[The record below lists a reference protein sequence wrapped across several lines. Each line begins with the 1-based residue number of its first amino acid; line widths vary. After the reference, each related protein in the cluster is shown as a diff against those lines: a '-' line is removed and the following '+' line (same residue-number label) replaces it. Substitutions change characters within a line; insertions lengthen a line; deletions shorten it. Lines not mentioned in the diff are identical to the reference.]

1 MSYFTF
7 LGHPMNL
14 KRCLSFLVV
23 CVFTFFLAFV
33 PTSFFGV
40 NPETGLPL
48 FTLTQQRVIAI
59 FVFTAMMW
67 ILEVIPTWTTSVV
80 AIVSILLTTSNKGLG
95 FLISG
100 EGVGQLTNYKDIMAA
115 FADPVIMLFLGGF
128 VLAFAA
134 TKVGLDVQ
142 LAKVMLKP
150 FGTNPKMV
158 LLGVLLVIGV
168 FSMFMSNTATAAMM
182 LTFLTPVLATLPKD
196 GGGRIA
202 LALAIPIAANIGGMG
217 TPIGTPPNAIAL
229 GAINDSLPADQQ
241 ITFVGWMIRMVP
253 YVIVMLLFAWLLLL
267 KLYPFKAKKIEL
279 KIEGQEVKATPFQK
293 YVVWVTF
300 ALTIILWVGEKWF
313 GVNSNVV
320 AMIPFAVFSATGI
333 MKAKHLEHINWAV
346 LWMVAG
352 GFALGTALNQTGLAS
367 TLIENIPFA
376 SWNALVVMLAGGFI
390 CYFLSNFISNSAAA
404 NLVVPILIVVGKA
417 LSGKSDPAN
426 LPDGGADGGAV
437 VADTL
442 SKADTLIPAADSVV
456 ASADSVAVVSDSLA
470 VASDSLA
477 TAATSAQEAA
487 AYFEALGGVPAL
499 IIGVAICASLA
510 MCLPVSTP
518 PNALAHSTGMISTK
532 QMATVGIIIGVV
544 GFILGYL
551 MLIFVGF

>member
-1 MSYFTF
+1 MSYFSF

-23 CVFTFFLAFV
+23 CVFTFFLALV
-33 PTSFFGV
+33 PTSFYGV
-40 NPETGLPL
+40 NPDTLEPI

-95 FLISG
+95 FLIAK
-100 EGVGQLTNYKDIMAA
+100 ENVGALTNYKDIMAA

-150 FGTNPKMV
+150 FGTNPKTV
-158 LLGVLLVIGV
+158 LLGVLLVIGI

-196 GGGRIA
+196 GGGRIS

-229 GAINDSLPADQQ
+229 GALQEAGYA
-241 ITFVGWMIRMVP
+241 ITFAGWMLRMVP
-253 YVIVMLLFAWLLLL
+253 YVLIMLLFAWFLLT
-267 KLYPFKAKKIEL
+267 KLYPFKAKSIEL
-279 KIEGQEVKATPFQK
+279 KIEGAPVKVTPFQK

-300 ALTIILWVGEKWF
+300 ALTIILWVGESLFK
-313 GVNSNVV
+313 VNSNIV

-333 MKAKHLEHINWAV
+333 LKSRDLEHINWAV

-352 GFALGTALNQTGLAS
+352 GFALGTALNQTGLAM
-367 TLIENIPFA
+367 TLIKTIPFA
-376 SWNALVVMLAGGFI
+376 SWNALVVMLVGGFI

-417 LSGKSDPAN
+417 MMGNPS
-426 LPDGGADGGAV
+426 
-437 VADTL
+437 
-442 SKADTLIPAADSVV
+442 
-456 ASADSVAVVSDSLA
+456 
-470 VASDSLA
+470 
-477 TAATSAQEAA
+477 
-487 AYFEALGGVPAL
+487 FEALGGVPAM
-499 IIGVAICASLA
+499 IVGVAICASLA

-518 PNALAHSTGMISTK
+518 PNALAHSTGMINTK
-532 QMATVGIIIGVV
+532 QMATVGIIIGTV

-551 MLIFVGF
+551 MLIFIGF

>member
-14 KRCLSFLVV
+14 KRCLSFLAV
-23 CVFTFFLAFV
+23 CVITFVLAFL
-33 PTSFFGV
+33 PTSVFGV
-40 NPETGLPL
+40 NEQGELL

-59 FVFTAMMW
+59 FVFTALMW

-95 FLISG
+95 FLMAK
-100 EGVGQLTNYKDIMAA
+100 ENVGSLTNYKDVMAA

-142 LAKVMLKP
+142 LARVMLKP
-150 FGTNPKMV
+150 FGKNPKTV

-182 LTFLTPVLATLPKD
+182 LTFLTPVLLTLPAD
-196 GGGRIA
+196 GGGRIS
-202 LALAIPIAANIGGMG
+202 LALAIPIAANIGGIG

-229 GAINDSLPADQQ
+229 GALQEAGYN
-241 ITFVGWMIRMVP
+241 ITFVDWMIRMVP
-253 YVIVMLLFAWLLLL
+253 FVIVLLLVAWVIL
-267 KLYPFKAKKIEL
+267 TKMFPFKAKTIDL
-279 KIEGQEVKATPFQK
+279 KIEAKPTKTTPFQK

-300 ALTIILWVGEKWF
+300 ALTIILWIGESFFK
-313 GVNSNVV
+313 VNSNIV

-333 MKAKHLEHINWAV
+333 LKARDLEHINWAV

-376 SWNALVVMLAGGFI
+376 NWSALVVMIIGGLI
-390 CYFLSNFISNSAAA
+390 CYLLSNFISNSAAA
-404 NLVVPILIVVGKA
+404 NLVVPILVVVGTAMK
-417 LSGKSDPAN
+417 G
-426 LPDGGADGGAV
+426 
-437 VADTL
+437 
-442 SKADTLIPAADSVV
+442 IPS
-456 ASADSVAVVSDSLA
+456 
-470 VASDSLA
+470 
-477 TAATSAQEAA
+477 
-487 AYFEALGGVPAL
+487 FEALGGLPAM
-499 IIGVAICASLA
+499 IIGIAIAASVA

-518 PNALAHSTGMISTK
+518 PNALAHSTGMITTK
-532 QMATVGIIIGVV
+532 QMATMGIILGVIGL
-544 GFILGYL
+544 GLGYL

>member
-1 MSYFTF
+1 MSYFHF

-14 KRCLSFLVV
+14 RRCLSFLVV
-23 CVFTFFLAFV
+23 CVFTFFLALV

-40 NPETGLPL
+40 NPDTLEPI
-48 FTLTQQRVIAI
+48 FTVTQQRVIAI

-80 AIVSILLTTSNKGLG
+80 AIVAILLTTSNKGLG
-95 FLISG
+95 FLIG
-100 EGVGQLTNYKDIMAA
+100 DGVGALTNYKDVMAA

-142 LAKVMLKP
+142 LARIMLKP
-150 FGTNPKMV
+150 FGTNPKTV
-158 LLGVLLVIGV
+158 LLGVLLVIGT

-196 GGGRIA
+196 GGGRIS
-202 LALAIPIAANIGGMG
+202 LALAIPIAANLGGMG

-229 GAINDSLPADQQ
+229 GALQEAGYN
-241 ITFVGWMIRMVP
+241 ITFAGWMLRMVP
-253 YVIVMLLFAWLLLL
+253 YVVIMLVFAWFLLT
-267 KLYPFKAKKIEL
+267 KLYPFKAKSIEL
-279 KIEGQEVKATPFQK
+279 KIEGAPVKTTPFQK

-300 ALTIILWVGEKWF
+300 ALTIILWIFESVF
-313 GVNSNVV
+313 GVNSNIV

-333 MKAKHLEHINWAV
+333 LKARDLEHINWAV

-352 GFALGTALNQTGLAS
+352 GFALGTALNQTGLAT
-367 TLIENIPFA
+367 TLIQNIPFA
-376 SWNALVVMLAGGFI
+376 SWNALVVMLVGGFI

-417 LSGKSDPAN
+417 MAGN
-426 LPDGGADGGAV
+426 
-437 VADTL
+437 
-442 SKADTLIPAADSVV
+442 
-456 ASADSVAVVSDSLA
+456 ASFDAM
-470 VASDSLA
+470 
-477 TAATSAQEAA
+477 
-487 AYFEALGGVPAL
+487 GGVPAM
-499 IIGVAICASLA
+499 IIGIAISASLA

-518 PNALAHSTGMISTK
+518 PNALAHSTGMITTK

-544 GFILGYL
+544 GFVLGYL
-551 MLIFVGF
+551 MLIFIGF

>member
-1 MSYFTF
+1 MSYFHF

-23 CVFTFFLAFV
+23 CVFTFFLALV
-33 PTSFFGV
+33 PSSFYGV
-40 NPETGLPL
+40 NPETLEPI
-48 FTLTQQRVIAI
+48 FTATQQRVIAI

-95 FLISG
+95 FLMG
-100 EGVGQLTNYKDIMAA
+100 EGVGAMTNYKDVMAA

-158 LLGVLLVIGV
+158 LLGVLLVIGI

-196 GGGRIA
+196 GGGRIS
-202 LALAIPIAANIGGMG
+202 LALAIPIAANLGGMG

-229 GAINDSLPADQQ
+229 GALQDAGYG

-253 YVIVMLLFAWLLLL
+253 FVIVMLVLAWLLLM
-267 KLYPFKAKKIEL
+267 KLYPFKAKSIEL
-279 KIEGQEVKATPFQK
+279 KIEGAPVKTTPFQK

-300 ALTIILWVGEKWF
+300 ALTIILWVGEKLF
-313 GVNSNVV
+313 GVNSNIV

-333 MKAKHLEHINWAV
+333 LKARDLEHINWAV

-352 GFALGTALNQTGLAS
+352 GFSLGTALNQTGLAT
-367 TLIENIPFA
+367 TLIQNIPFA
-376 SWNALVVMLAGGFI
+376 SWNALVVMLVGGFI

-417 LSGKSDPAN
+417 MSGNPS
-426 LPDGGADGGAV
+426 
-437 VADTL
+437 
-442 SKADTLIPAADSVV
+442 
-456 ASADSVAVVSDSLA
+456 
-470 VASDSLA
+470 
-477 TAATSAQEAA
+477 
-487 AYFEALGGVPAL
+487 FESLGGVPAM
-499 IIGVAICASLA
+499 IVGIAIAASLA

-518 PNALAHSTGMISTK
+518 PNALAHSTGMITTK

-544 GFILGYL
+544 GFVLGYL
-551 MLIFVGF
+551 MLIFIGF

>member
-1 MSYFTF
+1 MSYFHF

-23 CVFTFFLAFV
+23 CVFTFFLALV
-33 PTSFFGV
+33 PTSFYGV
-40 NPETGLPL
+40 NPETLEPI

-80 AIVSILLTTSNKGLG
+80 AIVAILLTTSNKGLG
-95 FLISG
+95 FLMAKENLG
-100 EGVGQLTNYKDIMAA
+100 MMTNYKNIMAA

-150 FGTNPKMV
+150 FGNKPKTV

-182 LTFLTPVLATLPKD
+182 LTFLTPVLMTLPAD
-196 GGGRIA
+196 GGGRISF
-202 LALAIPIAANIGGMG
+202 ALAIPIAANLGGIG

-229 GAINDSLPADQQ
+229 GALQEAGFN

-253 YVIVMLLFAWLLLL
+253 YVIVMLLIAWFLLT
-267 KLYPFKAKKIEL
+267 KMFPFKAKTIDL
-279 KIEGQEVKATPFQK
+279 KIEGAPVKVTPFQK

-300 ALTIILWVGEKWF
+300 ALTIILWVFEGVI
-313 GVNSNVV
+313 GVNSNIV

-333 MKAKHLEHINWAV
+333 LKSRDLEHINWAV

-352 GFALGTALNQTGLAS
+352 GFALGTALNQTGLAT
-367 TLIENIPFA
+367 TLINTIPFA
-376 SWNALVVMLAGGFI
+376 SWNALVVMLVGGFI

-417 LSGKSDPAN
+417 MAGNPVFESM
-426 LPDGGADGGAV
+426 GG
-437 VADTL
+437 
-442 SKADTLIPAADSVV
+442 I
-456 ASADSVAVVSDSLA
+456 ASMIA
-470 VASDSLA
+470 
-477 TAATSAQEAA
+477 
-487 AYFEALGGVPAL
+487 G
-499 IIGVAICASLA
+499 IAICASVA

-518 PNALAHSTGMISTK
+518 PNALAASTGMISTK
-532 QMATVGIIIGVV
+532 QMATVGIILGVV
-544 GFILGYL
+544 GIALGYL
-551 MLIFVGF
+551 MLIFIGF

>member
-1 MSYFTF
+1 
-7 LGHPMNL
+7 MNL

-23 CVFTFFLAFV
+23 CVFTFFLALV
-33 PTSFFGV
+33 PTSFYGV
-40 NPETGLPL
+40 NPETLEPI

-80 AIVSILLTTSNKGLG
+80 AIVAILLTTSNKGLG
-95 FLISG
+95 FLMMKENLG
-100 EGVGQLTNYKDIMAA
+100 DMTNYKSIMAA

-150 FGTNPKMV
+150 FGNKPRTV
-158 LLGVLLVIGV
+158 LLGVLLVIGI

-182 LTFLTPVLATLPKD
+182 LTFLTPVLLTLPAD
-196 GGGRIA
+196 GGGRISF
-202 LALAIPIAANIGGMG
+202 ALAIPIAANLGGIG

-229 GAINDSLPADQQ
+229 GALQEAGFN

-253 YVIVMLLFAWLLLL
+253 YVIVMLLIAWFLLT
-267 KLYPFKAKKIEL
+267 KMFPFKAKTIDL
-279 KIEGQEVKATPFQK
+279 KIEGAPVKVTPFQK

-300 ALTIILWVGEKWF
+300 ALTIILWVFEGVI
-313 GVNSNVV
+313 GVNSNIV

-333 MKAKHLEHINWAV
+333 LKARDLEHINWAV

-352 GFALGTALNQTGLAS
+352 GFALGTALNQTGLAT
-367 TLIENIPFA
+367 TLINTIPFA
-376 SWNALVVMLAGGFI
+376 SWNALVVMLVGGFI

-417 LSGKSDPAN
+417 MAGNPA
-426 LPDGGADGGAV
+426 
-437 VADTL
+437 
-442 SKADTLIPAADSVV
+442 
-456 ASADSVAVVSDSLA
+456 
-470 VASDSLA
+470 
-477 TAATSAQEAA
+477 
-487 AYFEALGGVPAL
+487 FESLGGIPSMIAG
-499 IIGVAICASLA
+499 IAICASVA

-518 PNALAHSTGMISTK
+518 PNALAASTGMITTK
-532 QMATVGIIIGVV
+532 QMATVGIILGVV
-544 GFILGYL
+544 GIALGYL
-551 MLIFVGF
+551 MLIFIGF

>member
-1 MSYFTF
+1 
-7 LGHPMNL
+7 MNL
-14 KRCLSFLVV
+14 KRCVSFLIV
-23 CVFTFFLAFV
+23 CVFTFFLALV
-33 PTSFFGV
+33 PTSFYGV
-40 NPETGLPL
+40 NPDTGLPI

-59 FVFTAMMW
+59 FAFTAMMW

-95 FLISG
+95 FLMAKDNLG
-100 EGVGQLTNYKDIMAA
+100 ELTNYKSIMAA

-150 FGTNPKMV
+150 FGKNPKTV
-158 LLGVLLVIGV
+158 LLGILLVIGV

-196 GGGRIA
+196 GGGRIS
-202 LALAIPIAANIGGMG
+202 LALAIPIAANLGGMG

-229 GAINDSLPADQQ
+229 GALQDAGYN

-253 YVIVMLLFAWLLLL
+253 YVIVMLLFAWFLLM
-267 KLYPFKAKKIEL
+267 KLYPFKAKSIEL
-279 KIEGQEVKATPFQK
+279 KIEGAPIKTTPFQK

-300 ALTIILWVGEKWF
+300 ALTIILWVGESLFK
-313 GVNSNVV
+313 VNSNIV

-333 MKAKHLEHINWAV
+333 LKARHLEHINWAV

-352 GFALGTALNQTGLAS
+352 GFALGTALNQTGLAT
-367 TLIENIPFA
+367 TLIKTIPFA
-376 SWNALVVMLAGGFI
+376 SWNALVVMLVGGLI
-390 CYFLSNFISNSAAA
+390 CYFLSNFISNSASA
-404 NLVVPILIVVGKA
+404 NLVVPILMVVGKA
-417 LSGKSDPAN
+417 IAGNPE
-426 LPDGGADGGAV
+426 
-437 VADTL
+437 
-442 SKADTLIPAADSVV
+442 
-456 ASADSVAVVSDSLA
+456 SAESFS
-470 VASDSLA
+470 
-477 TAATSAQEAA
+477 
-487 AYFEALGGVPAL
+487 ALGGVSAM

-518 PNALAHSTGMISTK
+518 PNALAHSTGMITTK
-532 QMATVGIIIGVV
+532 QMATVGIIV
-544 GFILGYL
+544 GIVGLVLGYA
-551 MLIFVGF
+551 MLIFIGF

>member
-1 MSYFTF
+1 MSYFSF

-14 KRCLSFLVV
+14 RRCLSFLIV
-23 CVFTFFLAFV
+23 CVFTFFLALV
-33 PTSFFGV
+33 PTSFYGI
-40 NPETGLPL
+40 NPETGLPI

-95 FLISG
+95 FLIAKDN
-100 EGVGQLTNYKDIMAA
+100 VGALTNYKDIMAA

-150 FGTNPKMV
+150 FGTNPKTV
-158 LLGVLLVIGV
+158 LLGILLVIGI

-196 GGGRIA
+196 GGGRIS

-229 GAINDSLPADQQ
+229 GALQEAGYN
-241 ITFVGWMIRMVP
+241 ITFAGWMLRMVP
-253 YVIVMLLFAWLLLL
+253 YVILMLVIAWVLLM
-267 KLYPFKAKKIEL
+267 KLYPFKAKSIEL
-279 KIEGQEVKATPFQK
+279 KIEGAPVKVTPFQK

-300 ALTIILWVGEKWF
+300 ALTIILWVGESLFK
-313 GVNSNVV
+313 VNSNIV

-352 GFALGTALNQTGLAS
+352 GFALGTALNQTGLAT
-367 TLIENIPFA
+367 TLINTIPFA
-376 SWNALVVMLAGGFI
+376 SWNALVVMLVGGFI
-390 CYFLSNFISNSAAA
+390 CYFLSNFISNSASA

-417 LSGKSDPAN
+417 MSGNP
-426 LPDGGADGGAV
+426 G
-437 VADTL
+437 
-442 SKADTLIPAADSVV
+442 
-456 ASADSVAVVSDSLA
+456 
-470 VASDSLA
+470 
-477 TAATSAQEAA
+477 
-487 AYFEALGGVPAL
+487 FEALGGVPAM

-518 PNALAHSTGMISTK
+518 PNALAHSTGMITTK
-532 QMATVGIIIGVV
+532 QMSTVGIILGAV
-544 GFILGYL
+544 GLVLGYL
-551 MLIFVGF
+551 MLIFIGF

>member
-1 MSYFTF
+1 MSYFHF

-33 PTSFFGV
+33 PTSFYGI
-40 NPETGLPL
+40 NPETGLPI

-95 FLISG
+95 FLIAK
-100 EGVGQLTNYKDIMAA
+100 ENVGALTNYKDVMAA

-150 FGTNPKMV
+150 FGTNPKTV
-158 LLGVLLVIGV
+158 LLGVLLVIGI

-196 GGGRIA
+196 GGGRIS

-229 GAINDSLPADQQ
+229 GALQEAGYN
-241 ITFVGWMIRMVP
+241 ITFAGWMLRMVP
-253 YVIVMLLFAWLLLL
+253 YVILMLVIAWFLLM
-267 KLYPFKAKKIEL
+267 KLYPFKAKSIEL
-279 KIEGQEVKATPFQK
+279 KIEGQEVKVTPFQK

-300 ALTIILWVGEKWF
+300 ALTIILWVGESIFKI
-313 GVNSNVV
+313 NSNIV

-367 TLIENIPFA
+367 TLIKTIPFA
-376 SWNALVVMLAGGFI
+376 SWNTLVVMLVGGFI
-390 CYFLSNFISNSAAA
+390 CYFLSNFISNSASA

-417 LSGKSDPAN
+417 MAGNP
-426 LPDGGADGGAV
+426 G
-437 VADTL
+437 
-442 SKADTLIPAADSVV
+442 
-456 ASADSVAVVSDSLA
+456 
-470 VASDSLA
+470 
-477 TAATSAQEAA
+477 
-487 AYFEALGGVPAL
+487 FEALGGVPAM
-499 IIGVAICASLA
+499 IVGVAIAASVA

-518 PNALAHSTGMISTK
+518 PNALAHSTGMITTK
-532 QMATVGIIIGVV
+532 QMATVGIIMGAV
-544 GFILGYL
+544 GLTLGYL
-551 MLIFVGF
+551 MLIFIGF

>member
-1 MSYFTF
+1 MSYFHF

-33 PTSFFGV
+33 PTSFYGI
-40 NPETGLPL
+40 NPETGLPI

-95 FLISG
+95 FLIAK
-100 EGVGQLTNYKDIMAA
+100 ENVGALTNYKDVMAA

-142 LAKVMLKP
+142 LAKEMLKP
-150 FGTNPKMV
+150 FGTNPKTV
-158 LLGVLLVIGV
+158 LLGVLLVIGI

-196 GGGRIA
+196 GGGRIS

-229 GAINDSLPADQQ
+229 GALQEAGYN
-241 ITFVGWMIRMVP
+241 ITFAGWMLRMVP
-253 YVIVMLLFAWLLLL
+253 YVILMLVIAWFLLM
-267 KLYPFKAKKIEL
+267 KLYPFKAKSIEL
-279 KIEGQEVKATPFQK
+279 KIEGQEVKVTPFQK

-300 ALTIILWVGEKWF
+300 ALTIILWVGESIFKI
-313 GVNSNVV
+313 NSNIV

-367 TLIENIPFA
+367 TLIKTIPFA
-376 SWNALVVMLAGGFI
+376 SWNALVVMLVGGFI
-390 CYFLSNFISNSAAA
+390 CYFLSNFISNSASA

-417 LSGKSDPAN
+417 MAGNP
-426 LPDGGADGGAV
+426 G
-437 VADTL
+437 
-442 SKADTLIPAADSVV
+442 
-456 ASADSVAVVSDSLA
+456 
-470 VASDSLA
+470 
-477 TAATSAQEAA
+477 
-487 AYFEALGGVPAL
+487 FEALGGVPAM
-499 IIGVAICASLA
+499 IVGVAIAASVA

-518 PNALAHSTGMISTK
+518 PNALAHSTGMITTK
-532 QMATVGIIIGVV
+532 QMATVGIIMGAV
-544 GFILGYL
+544 GLTLGYL
-551 MLIFVGF
+551 MLIFIGF

>member
-1 MSYFTF
+1 
-7 LGHPMNL
+7 MNL

-23 CVFTFFLAFV
+23 CVFTFFLALV
-33 PTSFFGV
+33 PTSFYGV
-40 NPETGLPL
+40 NPETLEPI

-80 AIVSILLTTSNKGLG
+80 AIVAILLTTSNKGLG
-95 FLISG
+95 FLMVKENLG
-100 EGVGQLTNYKDIMAA
+100 EMTNYKSIMAA

-150 FGTNPKMV
+150 FGNKPKTV

-182 LTFLTPVLATLPKD
+182 LTFLTPVLLTLPPD
-196 GGGRIA
+196 GGGRISF
-202 LALAIPIAANIGGMG
+202 ALAIPIAANLGGIG

-229 GAINDSLPADQQ
+229 GALQEAGFN

-253 YVIVMLLFAWLLLL
+253 YVIVMLLIAWFLLT
-267 KLYPFKAKKIEL
+267 KMFPFKAKTIEL
-279 KIEGQEVKATPFQK
+279 KIEGAPVKVTPFQK

-300 ALTIILWVGEKWF
+300 ALTIILWVFEGVI
-313 GVNSNVV
+313 GVNSNIV

-333 MKAKHLEHINWAV
+333 LKSRDLEHINWAV

-352 GFALGTALNQTGLAS
+352 GFALGTALNQTGLAT
-367 TLIENIPFA
+367 TLINTIPFA
-376 SWNALVVMLAGGFI
+376 SWNALVVMLVGGFI

-417 LSGKSDPAN
+417 MAGNPAFES
-426 LPDGGADGGAV
+426 LGG
-437 VADTL
+437 
-442 SKADTLIPAADSVV
+442 IPAMIA
-456 ASADSVAVVSDSLA
+456 
-470 VASDSLA
+470 
-477 TAATSAQEAA
+477 
-487 AYFEALGGVPAL
+487 G
-499 IIGVAICASLA
+499 IAICASLA

-518 PNALAHSTGMISTK
+518 PNALAASTGMISTK
-532 QMATVGIIIGVV
+532 QMATMGIILGVV
-544 GFILGYL
+544 GIVLGYL
-551 MLIFVGF
+551 MLIFIGF

>member
-1 MSYFTF
+1 MSYFHF

-33 PTSFFGV
+33 PSSFYGI
-40 NPETGLPL
+40 NPETGLPI

-95 FLISG
+95 FLIAK
-100 EGVGQLTNYKDIMAA
+100 ENVGALTNYKDIMAA

-150 FGTNPKMV
+150 FGTNPKTV
-158 LLGVLLVIGV
+158 LLGVLLVIGI

-196 GGGRIA
+196 GGGRIS

-229 GAINDSLPADQQ
+229 GALQDAGYA
-241 ITFVGWMIRMVP
+241 ITFAGWMLRMVP
-253 YVIVMLLFAWLLLL
+253 YVIIMLVFAWVLLM
-267 KLYPFKAKKIEL
+267 KLYPFKAKSIEL

-300 ALTIILWVGEKWF
+300 ALTIILWVGEQWF
-313 GVNSNVV
+313 KINSNIV

-367 TLIENIPFA
+367 TLIKTIPFA
-376 SWNALVVMLAGGFI
+376 SWNALVVMLVGGFI
-390 CYFLSNFISNSAAA
+390 CYFLSNFISNSASA

-417 LSGKSDPAN
+417 LMGNPH
-426 LPDGGADGGAV
+426 
-437 VADTL
+437 
-442 SKADTLIPAADSVV
+442 
-456 ASADSVAVVSDSLA
+456 
-470 VASDSLA
+470 
-477 TAATSAQEAA
+477 
-487 AYFEALGGVPAL
+487 FESLGGVPAM

-518 PNALAHSTGMISTK
+518 PNALAHSTGMITTK
-532 QMATVGIIIGVV
+532 QMATVGIVMGAV
-544 GFILGYL
+544 GLVLGYL
-551 MLIFVGF
+551 MLIFIGF

>member
-1 MSYFTF
+1 MSYFSF

-14 KRCLSFLVV
+14 KRCLSFLAV
-23 CVFTFFLAFV
+23 CVITFFLALV
-33 PTSFFGV
+33 PTSFYGV
-40 NPETGLPL
+40 DPATGANL

-59 FVFTAMMW
+59 FVFTALMW

-95 FLISG
+95 FLITK
-100 EGVGQLTNYKDIMAA
+100 EGVGNLTNYKDVMAA

-142 LAKVMLKP
+142 LAKIMLKP
-150 FGTNPKMV
+150 FGTNPKFV

-196 GGGRIA
+196 GGGRIS

-229 GAINDSLPADQQ
+229 GALEEAGYAV
-241 ITFVGWMIRMVP
+241 TFAGWMLRMVP
-253 YVIVMLLFAWLLLL
+253 YVIVMLLIAWVLLQ
-267 KLYPFKAKKIEL
+267 KIYPFKAKKIEL

-300 ALTIILWVGEKWF
+300 ALTIFLWVFE
-313 GVNSNVV
+313 GVFKINSNIV

-333 MKAKHLEHINWAV
+333 LKARHLEHINWAV

-367 TLIENIPFA
+367 TLIKTIPFA
-376 SWNALVVMLAGGFI
+376 SWNALVVMLVGGFI
-390 CYFLSNFISNSAAA
+390 CYFLSNFISNSASA
-404 NLVVPILIVVGKA
+404 NLVVPILIIVGKA
-417 LSGKSDPAN
+417 MAGNESFD
-426 LPDGGADGGAV
+426 
-437 VADTL
+437 
-442 SKADTLIPAADSVV
+442 
-456 ASADSVAVVSDSLA
+456 
-470 VASDSLA
+470 
-477 TAATSAQEAA
+477 
-487 AYFEALGGVPAL
+487 ALGGVPAM

-518 PNALAHSTGMISTK
+518 PNALAHSTGMITTK
-532 QMATVGIIIGVV
+532 QMAVVGIIMGVIGLV
-544 GFILGYL
+544 LGYA
-551 MLIFVGF
+551 MLIFIGF

>member
-23 CVFTFFLAFV
+23 CIFTFFLALV
-33 PTSFFGV
+33 PTSFYGV
-40 NPETGLPL
+40 NPDTLEPI

-95 FLISG
+95 FLIAKENIG
-100 EGVGQLTNYKDIMAA
+100 ALTNYKDIMAA

-150 FGTNPKMV
+150 FGTNPTTV
-158 LLGVLLVIGV
+158 LLGVLLVIGI

-196 GGGRIA
+196 GGGRIS

-229 GAINDSLPADQQ
+229 GALQEAGYA
-241 ITFVGWMIRMVP
+241 ITFAGWMLRMVP
-253 YVIVMLLFAWLLLL
+253 YVIIMLLFAWFLLM
-267 KLYPFKAKKIEL
+267 KLYPFKAKSIEL
-279 KIEGQEVKATPFQK
+279 KIEGAPVKTTPFQK

-300 ALTIILWVGEKWF
+300 ALTIILWIGESVFK
-313 GVNSNVV
+313 VNSNIV

-333 MKAKHLEHINWAV
+333 MKARDLEHINWAV

-352 GFALGTALNQTGLAS
+352 GFALGTALNQTGLAM
-367 TLIENIPFA
+367 TLIKTIPFA
-376 SWNALVVMLAGGFI
+376 NWNALVVMLVGGFI
-390 CYFLSNFISNSAAA
+390 CYFLSNFISNSASA
-404 NLVVPILIVVGKA
+404 NLVVPILIVIGKA
-417 LSGKSDPAN
+417 MSGNP
-426 LPDGGADGGAV
+426 G
-437 VADTL
+437 
-442 SKADTLIPAADSVV
+442 
-456 ASADSVAVVSDSLA
+456 
-470 VASDSLA
+470 
-477 TAATSAQEAA
+477 
-487 AYFEALGGVPAL
+487 FESLGGVPAM
-499 IIGVAICASLA
+499 IIGVAICASIA

-518 PNALAHSTGMISTK
+518 PNALAHSTGMITTK
-532 QMATVGIIIGVV
+532 QMATIGIILGAV
-544 GFILGYL
+544 GFVLGYL
-551 MLIFVGF
+551 MLIFIGF

>member
-1 MSYFTF
+1 MSYFHF

-23 CVFTFFLAFV
+23 CVFTFFLALV
-33 PTSFFGV
+33 PTSFYGL
-40 NPETGLPL
+40 NPETGLPI

-95 FLISG
+95 FLIAK
-100 EGVGQLTNYKDIMAA
+100 ENVGTLTNYKDIMAA

-150 FGTNPKMV
+150 FGTNPKTV

-196 GGGRIA
+196 GGGRIS

-229 GAINDSLPADQQ
+229 GALQEAGYN
-241 ITFVGWMIRMVP
+241 ITFAGWMLRMVP
-253 YVIVMLLFAWLLLL
+253 YVILMLVIAWFLLM
-267 KLYPFKAKKIEL
+267 KLYPFKAKSIEL
-279 KIEGQEVKATPFQK
+279 KIEGQEVKVTPFQK

-300 ALTIILWVGEKWF
+300 ALTIILWVGESIFKI
-313 GVNSNVV
+313 NSNIV

-333 MKAKHLEHINWAV
+333 MKARHLEHINWAV

-367 TLIENIPFA
+367 TLIKTIPFA
-376 SWNALVVMLAGGFI
+376 SWNALVVMLVGGFI
-390 CYFLSNFISNSAAA
+390 CYFLSNFISNSASA

-417 LSGKSDPAN
+417 MAGNP
-426 LPDGGADGGAV
+426 G
-437 VADTL
+437 
-442 SKADTLIPAADSVV
+442 
-456 ASADSVAVVSDSLA
+456 
-470 VASDSLA
+470 
-477 TAATSAQEAA
+477 
-487 AYFEALGGVPAL
+487 FEALGGVPAM
-499 IIGVAICASLA
+499 IIGVAIAASVA

-518 PNALAHSTGMISTK
+518 PNALAHSTGMITTK
-532 QMATVGIIIGVV
+532 QMATVGIIMGTV
-544 GFILGYL
+544 GLTIGYL
-551 MLIFVGF
+551 MLIFIGF

>member
-1 MSYFTF
+1 MSYFHF

-23 CVFTFFLAFV
+23 CVFTFFLALV
-33 PTSFFGV
+33 PTSFYGL
-40 NPETGLPL
+40 NPETGLPI

-95 FLISG
+95 FLIAK
-100 EGVGQLTNYKDIMAA
+100 ENVGALTNYKDIMAA

-150 FGTNPKMV
+150 FGTNPKTV
-158 LLGVLLVIGV
+158 LLGVLLVIGI

-196 GGGRIA
+196 GGGRIS

-229 GAINDSLPADQQ
+229 GALQEAGYN
-241 ITFVGWMIRMVP
+241 ITFAGWMLRMVP
-253 YVIVMLLFAWLLLL
+253 YVILMLVIAWFLLM
-267 KLYPFKAKKIEL
+267 KLYPFKAKSIEL
-279 KIEGQEVKATPFQK
+279 KIEGQEVKVTPFQK

-300 ALTIILWVGEKWF
+300 ALTIILWVGESIFKI
-313 GVNSNVV
+313 NSNIV

-333 MKAKHLEHINWAV
+333 MKARHLEHINWAV

-367 TLIENIPFA
+367 TLIKTIPFA
-376 SWNALVVMLAGGFI
+376 SWNALVVMLVGGFI
-390 CYFLSNFISNSAAA
+390 CYFLSNFISNSASA

-417 LSGKSDPAN
+417 MAGNP
-426 LPDGGADGGAV
+426 G
-437 VADTL
+437 
-442 SKADTLIPAADSVV
+442 
-456 ASADSVAVVSDSLA
+456 
-470 VASDSLA
+470 
-477 TAATSAQEAA
+477 
-487 AYFEALGGVPAL
+487 FEALGGVPAM
-499 IIGVAICASLA
+499 IIGVAIAASVA

-518 PNALAHSTGMISTK
+518 PNALAHSTGMITTK
-532 QMATVGIIIGVV
+532 QMATVGIIMGAV
-544 GFILGYL
+544 GLTIGYL
-551 MLIFVGF
+551 MLIFIGF

>member
-1 MSYFTF
+1 
-7 LGHPMNL
+7 MNV

-23 CVFTFFLAFV
+23 CIFTFFLALV
-33 PTSFFGV
+33 PTSFYGV
-40 NPETGLPL
+40 NPYTLEPI

-95 FLISG
+95 FLIAKENIG
-100 EGVGQLTNYKDIMAA
+100 ALTNYKDIMAA

-142 LAKVMLKP
+142 LAKVMLRP
-150 FGTNPKMV
+150 FGTNPKTV

-196 GGGRIA
+196 GGGRIS

-229 GAINDSLPADQQ
+229 GALQEAGYAV
-241 ITFVGWMIRMVP
+241 TFAGWMLRMVP
-253 YVIVMLLFAWLLLL
+253 YVILMLVIAWVLLM
-267 KLYPFKAKKIEL
+267 KLYPFKAKSIEL

-300 ALTIILWVGEKWF
+300 ALTIILWVGEQWF
-313 GVNSNVV
+313 KINSNIV

-367 TLIENIPFA
+367 TLIKTIPFA
-376 SWNALVVMLAGGFI
+376 SWNSLVVMLVGGFI
-390 CYFLSNFISNSAAA
+390 CYFLSNFISNSASA

-417 LSGKSDPAN
+417 MAGNPA
-426 LPDGGADGGAV
+426 
-437 VADTL
+437 
-442 SKADTLIPAADSVV
+442 
-456 ASADSVAVVSDSLA
+456 
-470 VASDSLA
+470 
-477 TAATSAQEAA
+477 
-487 AYFEALGGVPAL
+487 FEALGGVPAM

-518 PNALAHSTGMISTK
+518 PNALAHSTGMITTK
-532 QMATVGIIIGVV
+532 QMATVGIIMGVV
-544 GFILGYL
+544 GLVLGYL
-551 MLIFVGF
+551 MLIFIGF

>member
-1 MSYFTF
+1 
-7 LGHPMNL
+7 MNVR
-14 KRCLSFLVV
+14 RCLSFLGV
-23 CVFTFFLAFV
+23 CVVTFFLAFV
-33 PTSFFGV
+33 PTSFFGIDPV
-40 NPETGLPL
+40 TAEPI

-59 FVFTAMMW
+59 FVFTALMW

-95 FLISG
+95 FLIAK
-100 EGVGQLTNYKDIMAA
+100 ENVGALTNYKDVMAA

-150 FGTNPKMV
+150 FGKNPKNV
-158 LLGVLLVIGV
+158 LLGVLLVIGI

-196 GGGRIA
+196 GGGRIS

-229 GAINDSLPADQQ
+229 GALQEAGYN
-241 ITFVGWMIRMVP
+241 ITFAGWMLRMVP
-253 YVIVMLLFAWLLLL
+253 YVLVMLFIAWILLQ
-267 KLYPFKAKKIEL
+267 KLYPFKAKSIEL
-279 KIEGQEVKATPFQK
+279 KIEGAPVKVTPFQK

-300 ALTIILWVGEKWF
+300 ALTIILWVGESLFK
-313 GVNSNVV
+313 VNSNIV

-333 MKAKHLEHINWAV
+333 LKARHLEHINWAV

-352 GFALGTALNQTGLAS
+352 GFALGTALNQTGLA
-367 TLIENIPFA
+367 TKLIEIIPFS
-376 SWNALVVMLAGGFI
+376 SWNALVVMLVGGFI

-417 LSGKSDPAN
+417 MAGNPA
-426 LPDGGADGGAV
+426 
-437 VADTL
+437 
-442 SKADTLIPAADSVV
+442 
-456 ASADSVAVVSDSLA
+456 
-470 VASDSLA
+470 
-477 TAATSAQEAA
+477 
-487 AYFEALGGVPAL
+487 FENMGGVPAM
-499 IIGVAICASLA
+499 IIGIAISASIA

-518 PNALAHSTGMISTK
+518 PNALAASTGMITTK
-532 QMATVGIIIGVV
+532 QMATVGIVMGVV
-544 GFILGYL
+544 GFALGYL
-551 MLIFVGF
+551 MLIFIGF

>member
-23 CVFTFFLAFV
+23 CVFTFFLALV
-33 PTSFFGV
+33 PTSFYGI
-40 NPETGLPL
+40 NPETGLPI

-80 AIVSILLTTSNKGLG
+80 AIVAILLTTSNKGLG
-95 FLISG
+95 FLMNVDNVG
-100 EGVGQLTNYKDIMAA
+100 ELTNYKSIMAA

-150 FGTNPKMV
+150 FGTNPKTV

-196 GGGRIA
+196 GGGRIS

-229 GAINDSLPADQQ
+229 GALQDAGYE
-241 ITFVGWMIRMVP
+241 ITFVGWMLRMVP
-253 YVIVMLLFAWLLLL
+253 YVIVMLLIAWFLLM

-279 KIEGQEVKATPFQK
+279 KIEGAPTKTTPFQK

-300 ALTIILWVGEKWF
+300 ALTIILWVGESLFK
-313 GVNSNVV
+313 VNSNIV

-333 MKAKHLEHINWAV
+333 LKARDLEHINWAV

-352 GFALGTALNQTGLAS
+352 GFALGTALNQTGLAA
-367 TLIENIPFA
+367 TLISTIPFA
-376 SWNALVVMLAGGFI
+376 SWNALVVMLVGGFI
-390 CYFLSNFISNSAAA
+390 CYFLSNFISNSASA

-417 LSGKSDPAN
+417 MAGNSS
-426 LPDGGADGGAV
+426 
-437 VADTL
+437 
-442 SKADTLIPAADSVV
+442 
-456 ASADSVAVVSDSLA
+456 
-470 VASDSLA
+470 
-477 TAATSAQEAA
+477 
-487 AYFEALGGVPAL
+487 FEALGGVPAM
-499 IIGVAICASLA
+499 IAGVAICASLA

-518 PNALAHSTGMISTK
+518 PNALAHSTGMITTK
-532 QMATVGIIIGVV
+532 QMATVGIIIGAV
-544 GFILGYL
+544 GFVLGYL

>member
-1 MSYFTF
+1 MSYFHF

-14 KRCLSFLVV
+14 KRCLAFLAV
-23 CVFTFFLAFV
+23 CVITFFLALV
-33 PTSFFGV
+33 PTSFYGV
-40 NPETGLPL
+40 DPVTGETI

-59 FVFTAMMW
+59 FVFTALMW

-95 FLISG
+95 FLIAK
-100 EGVGQLTNYKDIMAA
+100 ENVGALTNYKDVMAA

-150 FGTNPKMV
+150 FGTNPKAV
-158 LLGVLLVIGV
+158 LLGILLVIGI

-196 GGGRIA
+196 GGGRIS

-229 GAINDSLPADQQ
+229 GALQEAGFN
-241 ITFVGWMIRMVP
+241 ITFVGWMLRMVP
-253 YVIVMLLFAWLLLL
+253 YVIIMLLFAWFLLMR
-267 KLYPFKAKKIEL
+267 LYPFKAKRIEL
-279 KIEGQEVKATPFQK
+279 KIEGAPVKVTPFQK

-300 ALTIILWVGEKWF
+300 ALTIILWVGESIFK
-313 GVNSNVV
+313 VNSNIV
-320 AMIPFAVFSATGI
+320 AMIPFALFSATGI
-333 MKAKHLEHINWAV
+333 LKARELEHINWAV

-367 TLIENIPFA
+367 TLIQIIPFA
-376 SWNALVVMLAGGFI
+376 SWNALIVMLVGGFI

-404 NLVVPILIVVGKA
+404 NLVVPILVVVG
-417 LSGKSDPAN
+417 
-426 LPDGGADGGAV
+426 
-437 VADTL
+437 
-442 SKADTLIPAADSVV
+442 
-456 ASADSVAVVSDSLA
+456 
-470 VASDSLA
+470 
-477 TAATSAQEAA
+477 TAMKDVPSFQ
-487 AYFEALGGVPAL
+487 ALGGVPAM
-499 IIGVAICASLA
+499 IIGIAISASLA

-518 PNALAHSTGMISTK
+518 PNALAHSTGMITTK
-532 QMATVGIIIGVV
+532 QMATVGIILGVV
-544 GFILGYL
+544 GFALGYA
-551 MLIFVGF
+551 MLIFIGF

>member
-1 MSYFTF
+1 MSYFSF

-23 CVFTFFLAFV
+23 CVFTFFLALV
-33 PTSFFGV
+33 PTSFFGIS
-40 NPETGLPL
+40 PETGLPI

-95 FLISG
+95 FLIAKENIG
-100 EGVGQLTNYKDIMAA
+100 ALTNYKDIMAA

-150 FGTNPKMV
+150 FGTNPKTV
-158 LLGVLLVIGV
+158 LLGILLVIGI

-196 GGGRIA
+196 GSGRIS

-229 GAINDSLPADQQ
+229 GALQEAGYA
-241 ITFVGWMIRMVP
+241 ITFAGWMLRMVP
-253 YVIVMLLFAWLLLL
+253 FVVLMLVIAWVLLM
-267 KLYPFKAKKIEL
+267 KLYPFKAKSIEL
-279 KIEGQEVKATPFQK
+279 KIEGQEIKATPFQK
-293 YVVWVTF
+293 YVVWFTF
-300 ALTIILWVGEKWF
+300 ALTIILWIGEQWF
-313 GVNSNVV
+313 KVNSNIV

-367 TLIENIPFA
+367 TLIKTIPFA
-376 SWNALVVMLAGGFI
+376 SWNALVVMLVGGFI
-390 CYFLSNFISNSAAA
+390 CYFLSNFISNSASA

-417 LSGKSDPAN
+417 MAGNP
-426 LPDGGADGGAV
+426 
-437 VADTL
+437 
-442 SKADTLIPAADSVV
+442 
-456 ASADSVAVVSDSLA
+456 
-470 VASDSLA
+470 
-477 TAATSAQEAA
+477 E
-487 AYFEALGGVPAL
+487 FEALGGVKGHQSDRTAGFVH
-499 IIGVAICASLA
+499 GVDI
-510 MCLPVSTP
+510 
-518 PNALAHSTGMISTK
+518 
-532 QMATVGIIIGVV
+532 
-544 GFILGYL
+544 
-551 MLIFVGF
+551 

>member
-1 MSYFTF
+1 MSYFHF

-33 PTSFFGV
+33 PSSFYGI
-40 NPETGLPL
+40 NPETGLPI

-95 FLISG
+95 FLIAK
-100 EGVGQLTNYKDIMAA
+100 ENVGALTNYKDIMAA

-150 FGTNPKMV
+150 FGTNPKTV
-158 LLGVLLVIGV
+158 LLGVLLVIGI

-196 GGGRIA
+196 GGGRIS

-229 GAINDSLPADQQ
+229 GALQEAGYN
-241 ITFVGWMIRMVP
+241 ITFAGWMLRMVP
-253 YVIVMLLFAWLLLL
+253 YVILMLVIAWFLLM
-267 KLYPFKAKKIEL
+267 KLYPFKAKSIEL
-279 KIEGQEVKATPFQK
+279 KIEGQEIKVTPFQK

-300 ALTIILWVGEKWF
+300 ALTIILWVVESIFKI
-313 GVNSNVV
+313 NSNIV

-333 MKAKHLEHINWAV
+333 MKARHLEHINWAV

-367 TLIENIPFA
+367 TLIKTIPFA
-376 SWNALVVMLAGGFI
+376 SWNALIVMLVGGFI
-390 CYFLSNFISNSAAA
+390 CYFLSNFISNSASA

-417 LSGKSDPAN
+417 MAGNP
-426 LPDGGADGGAV
+426 G
-437 VADTL
+437 
-442 SKADTLIPAADSVV
+442 
-456 ASADSVAVVSDSLA
+456 
-470 VASDSLA
+470 
-477 TAATSAQEAA
+477 
-487 AYFEALGGVPAL
+487 FEALGGVPAM
-499 IIGVAICASLA
+499 IVGVAIAASVA

-518 PNALAHSTGMISTK
+518 PNALAHSTGIITTK
-532 QMATVGIIIGVV
+532 QMATVGIIMGVV
-544 GFILGYL
+544 GLTLGYL
-551 MLIFVGF
+551 MLIFIGF

>member
-1 MSYFTF
+1 MSYFSF
-7 LGHPMNL
+7 LGHPMNFR
-14 KRCLSFLVV
+14 RCLSFLIV
-23 CVFTFFLAFV
+23 CVFTFFLALV
-33 PTSFFGV
+33 PTSFYGV
-40 NPETGLPL
+40 NPDTLEPI

-95 FLISG
+95 FLIAK
-100 EGVGQLTNYKDIMAA
+100 ENVGALTNYKDIMAA

-150 FGTNPKMV
+150 FGTNPKTV
-158 LLGVLLVIGV
+158 LLGVLLVIGI

-196 GGGRIA
+196 GGGRIS

-229 GAINDSLPADQQ
+229 GALQEAGYG
-241 ITFVGWMIRMVP
+241 ITFAGWMLRMVP
-253 YVIVMLLFAWLLLL
+253 YVLVMLIFAWFLLM
-267 KLYPFKAKKIEL
+267 KLYPFKAKSIEL
-279 KIEGQEVKATPFQK
+279 KIEGAPVKVTPFQK

-300 ALTIILWVGEKWF
+300 ALTIILWVGESLFK
-313 GVNSNVV
+313 VNSNIV

-333 MKAKHLEHINWAV
+333 LKSRDLEHINWAV

-352 GFALGTALNQTGLAS
+352 GFALGTALNQTGLAM
-367 TLIENIPFA
+367 TLIKTIPFA
-376 SWNALVVMLAGGFI
+376 SWNALVVMLVGGFI

-417 LSGKSDPAN
+417 MMGNPS
-426 LPDGGADGGAV
+426 
-437 VADTL
+437 
-442 SKADTLIPAADSVV
+442 
-456 ASADSVAVVSDSLA
+456 
-470 VASDSLA
+470 
-477 TAATSAQEAA
+477 
-487 AYFEALGGVPAL
+487 FEALGGVPAM

-518 PNALAHSTGMISTK
+518 PNALAHSTGMINTK
-532 QMATVGIIIGVV
+532 QMATVGIVLGTV

-551 MLIFVGF
+551 MLIFIGF

>member
-1 MSYFTF
+1 MSYFSF
-7 LGHPMNL
+7 LGHPMNV
-14 KRCLSFLVV
+14 KRCLSFLGV
-23 CVFTFFLAFV
+23 CVITFFLAFV

-40 NPETGLPL
+40 DPVTAEPV

-59 FVFTAMMW
+59 FVFTALMW

-95 FLISG
+95 FLIAK
-100 EGVGQLTNYKDIMAA
+100 ENVGALTNYKDVMAA

-150 FGTNPKMV
+150 FGKNPKFV
-158 LLGVLLVIGV
+158 LLGVLLVIGI

-196 GGGRIA
+196 GGGRIS

-229 GAINDSLPADQQ
+229 GALQEAGYN
-241 ITFVGWMIRMVP
+241 ITFAGWMLRMVP
-253 YVIVMLLFAWLLLL
+253 FVLLMLFIAWILLQ
-267 KLYPFKAKKIEL
+267 KLYPFKAKSIEL
-279 KIEGQEVKATPFQK
+279 KIEGAPVKVTPFQK

-300 ALTIILWVGEKWF
+300 ALTIILWVGESLFK
-313 GVNSNVV
+313 VNSNIV

-333 MKAKHLEHINWAV
+333 LKARHLEHINWAV

-352 GFALGTALNQTGLAS
+352 GFALGTALNQTGLA
-367 TLIENIPFA
+367 TKLIEIIPFS
-376 SWNALVVMLAGGFI
+376 SWNALVVMLVGGFI

-417 LSGKSDPAN
+417 MAGNPA
-426 LPDGGADGGAV
+426 
-437 VADTL
+437 
-442 SKADTLIPAADSVV
+442 
-456 ASADSVAVVSDSLA
+456 
-470 VASDSLA
+470 
-477 TAATSAQEAA
+477 
-487 AYFEALGGVPAL
+487 FENKGGVPAM
-499 IIGVAICASLA
+499 IIGIAISASIA

-518 PNALAHSTGMISTK
+518 PNALAASTGMITTK
-532 QMATVGIIIGVV
+532 QMATVGIVMGVV
-544 GFILGYL
+544 GFALGYL
-551 MLIFVGF
+551 MLIFIGF

>member
-1 MSYFTF
+1 MSYFSF
-7 LGHPMNL
+7 LGHPMNFR
-14 KRCLSFLVV
+14 RCLSFLIV
-23 CVFTFFLAFV
+23 CVFTFFLALV
-33 PTSFFGV
+33 PTSFYGV
-40 NPETGLPL
+40 NPDTLEPI

-95 FLISG
+95 FLITK
-100 EGVGQLTNYKDIMAA
+100 ENVGALTNYKDVMAA

-150 FGTNPKMV
+150 FGTNPKTV
-158 LLGVLLVIGV
+158 LLGVLLVIGI

-196 GGGRIA
+196 GGGRIS

-229 GAINDSLPADQQ
+229 GALQEAGYG
-241 ITFVGWMIRMVP
+241 ITFAGWMLRMVP
-253 YVIVMLLFAWLLLL
+253 YVLVMLIFAWFMLM
-267 KLYPFKAKKIEL
+267 KLYPFKAKSIEL
-279 KIEGQEVKATPFQK
+279 KIEGAPVKVTPFQK

-300 ALTIILWVGEKWF
+300 ALTIILWVGESLFK
-313 GVNSNVV
+313 VNSNIV

-333 MKAKHLEHINWAV
+333 LKSRDLEHINWAV

-352 GFALGTALNQTGLAS
+352 GFALGTALNQTGLAM
-367 TLIENIPFA
+367 TLIKTIPFA
-376 SWNALVVMLAGGFI
+376 SWNALVVMLVGGFI

-417 LSGKSDPAN
+417 MMGNPS
-426 LPDGGADGGAV
+426 
-437 VADTL
+437 
-442 SKADTLIPAADSVV
+442 
-456 ASADSVAVVSDSLA
+456 
-470 VASDSLA
+470 
-477 TAATSAQEAA
+477 
-487 AYFEALGGVPAL
+487 FEALGGVPAM

-518 PNALAHSTGMISTK
+518 PNALAHSTGMINTK
-532 QMATVGIIIGVV
+532 QMATVGIVLGTV

-551 MLIFVGF
+551 MLIFIGF

>member
-7 LGHPMNL
+7 LGHPMNI

-23 CVFTFFLAFV
+23 CVFTFFLALV
-33 PTSFFGV
+33 PTSFYGL
-40 NPETGLPL
+40 NPETGLPI

-95 FLISG
+95 FLMTKENLG
-100 EGVGQLTNYKDIMAA
+100 ELTNYKSVMAA

-150 FGTNPKMV
+150 FGKNPKFV
-158 LLGVLLVIGV
+158 LLGVLLVIGI

-196 GGGRIA
+196 GGGRIS

-229 GAINDSLPADQQ
+229 GALQDAGYN
-241 ITFVGWMIRMVP
+241 ITFVGWMLRMIP
-253 YVIVMLLFAWLLLL
+253 YVIVMLLFAWVLLM
-267 KLYPFKAKKIEL
+267 KMYPFKAKSIEL
-279 KIEGQEVKATPFQK
+279 KIEGEPIKTTPFQK

-300 ALTIILWVGEKWF
+300 ALTIILWVGEGLFKI
-313 GVNSNVV
+313 NSNIV

-367 TLIENIPFA
+367 TLIKTIPFA
-376 SWNALVVMLAGGFI
+376 SWNALVVMLVGGFI
-390 CYFLSNFISNSAAA
+390 CYFLSNFISNSASA

-417 LSGKSDPAN
+417 MAGNP
-426 LPDGGADGGAV
+426 G
-437 VADTL
+437 
-442 SKADTLIPAADSVV
+442 
-456 ASADSVAVVSDSLA
+456 
-470 VASDSLA
+470 
-477 TAATSAQEAA
+477 
-487 AYFEALGGVPAL
+487 FEALGGVPAM
-499 IIGVAICASLA
+499 IVGVAICASLA

-518 PNALAHSTGMISTK
+518 PNALAHSTGMITTK
-532 QMATVGIIIGVV
+532 QMAVVGVIMGVV
-544 GFILGYL
+544 GLVLGYL
-551 MLIFVGF
+551 MLIFIGF

>member
-1 MSYFTF
+1 
-7 LGHPMNL
+7 MNL
-14 KRCLSFLVV
+14 KRCVSFLIV
-23 CVFTFFLAFV
+23 CVFTFFLALV
-33 PTSFFGV
+33 PTSFYGV
-40 NPETGLPL
+40 NPDTGLPI

-59 FVFTAMMW
+59 FAFTAMMW

-95 FLISG
+95 FLMAKDNLG
-100 EGVGQLTNYKDIMAA
+100 ELTNYKSIMAA

-150 FGTNPKMV
+150 FGKNPKTV

-196 GGGRIA
+196 GGGRIS
-202 LALAIPIAANIGGMG
+202 LALAIPIAANLGGMG

-229 GAINDSLPADQQ
+229 GALQDAGYN

-253 YVIVMLLFAWLLLL
+253 YVIVMLLFAWFLLM
-267 KLYPFKAKKIEL
+267 KLYPFKAKSIEL
-279 KIEGQEVKATPFQK
+279 KIEGAPVKTTPFQK

-300 ALTIILWVGEKWF
+300 ALTIILWVGESLFK
-313 GVNSNVV
+313 VNSNIV

-333 MKAKHLEHINWAV
+333 LKARHLEHINWAV

-352 GFALGTALNQTGLAS
+352 GFALGTALNQTGLAT
-367 TLIENIPFA
+367 TLIKTIPFA
-376 SWNALVVMLAGGFI
+376 SWNALVVMLVGGLI
-390 CYFLSNFISNSAAA
+390 CYFLSNFISNSASA
-404 NLVVPILIVVGKA
+404 NLVVPILMVVGKA
-417 LSGKSDPAN
+417 IAGNPE
-426 LPDGGADGGAV
+426 
-437 VADTL
+437 
-442 SKADTLIPAADSVV
+442 
-456 ASADSVAVVSDSLA
+456 SAESFS
-470 VASDSLA
+470 
-477 TAATSAQEAA
+477 
-487 AYFEALGGVPAL
+487 ALGGVSAM

-518 PNALAHSTGMISTK
+518 PNALAHSTQGRTCRRRS
-532 QMATVGIIIGVV
+532 
-544 GFILGYL
+544 L
-551 MLIFVGF
+551 

>member
-23 CVFTFFLAFV
+23 CVFTFFLALV
-33 PTSFFGV
+33 PTTFYGV
-40 NPETGLPL
+40 NPETGLPI

-95 FLISG
+95 FLMVKDNIG
-100 EGVGQLTNYKDIMAA
+100 ELTNYKSVMAA

-150 FGTNPKMV
+150 FGTNPKTV
-158 LLGVLLVIGV
+158 LLGLLLVIGV

-196 GGGRIA
+196 GGGRIS
-202 LALAIPIAANIGGMG
+202 LALAIPIAANLGGMG

-229 GAINDSLPADQQ
+229 GALQDAGYN
-241 ITFVGWMIRMVP
+241 ITFVGWMIRMIP
-253 YVIVMLLFAWLLLL
+253 YVIVMLLIAWVLLM
-267 KLYPFKAKKIEL
+267 KLYPFKAKKIEI
-279 KIEGQEVKATPFQK
+279 KIEGTEIKATPFQK

-300 ALTIILWVGEKWF
+300 ALTIILWVGESLFK
-313 GVNSNVV
+313 VNSNIV

-333 MKAKHLEHINWAV
+333 LKARDLEHINWAV

-367 TLIENIPFA
+367 TLIQTIPFA
-376 SWNALVVMLAGGFI
+376 SWNAIVVMLVGGFI
-390 CYFLSNFISNSAAA
+390 CYFLSNFISNSASA

-417 LSGKSDPAN
+417 MSGNPS
-426 LPDGGADGGAV
+426 
-437 VADTL
+437 
-442 SKADTLIPAADSVV
+442 
-456 ASADSVAVVSDSLA
+456 
-470 VASDSLA
+470 
-477 TAATSAQEAA
+477 
-487 AYFEALGGVPAL
+487 FEALGGVPAM
-499 IIGVAICASLA
+499 IVGIAIAASLA

-518 PNALAHSTGMISTK
+518 PNALAHSTGMITTK
-532 QMATVGIIIGVV
+532 QMATVGIILGVV
-544 GFILGYL
+544 GFVLGYL
-551 MLIFVGF
+551 MLIFIGF

>member
-1 MSYFTF
+1 MSYFHF

-23 CVFTFFLAFV
+23 CVFTFFLALV
-33 PTSFFGV
+33 PSSFYGI
-40 NPETGLPL
+40 NPETGLPI

-95 FLISG
+95 FLIAK
-100 EGVGQLTNYKDIMAA
+100 ENVGALTNYKDIMAA

-150 FGTNPKMV
+150 FGTNPKTV
-158 LLGVLLVIGV
+158 LLGVLLVIGI

-196 GGGRIA
+196 GGGRIS

-229 GAINDSLPADQQ
+229 GALQEAGYN
-241 ITFVGWMIRMVP
+241 ITFAGWMLRMVP
-253 YVIVMLLFAWLLLL
+253 YVILMLVIAWFLLM
-267 KLYPFKAKKIEL
+267 KLYPFKAKSIEL
-279 KIEGQEVKATPFQK
+279 KIEGQEIKVTPFQK

-300 ALTIILWVGEKWF
+300 ALTIILWVGESIFKI
-313 GVNSNVV
+313 NSNIV

-333 MKAKHLEHINWAV
+333 MKARHLEHINWAV

-367 TLIENIPFA
+367 TLIRTIPFA
-376 SWNALVVMLAGGFI
+376 SWNALIVMLVGGFI
-390 CYFLSNFISNSAAA
+390 CYFLSNFISNSASA

-417 LSGKSDPAN
+417 MAGNP
-426 LPDGGADGGAV
+426 G
-437 VADTL
+437 
-442 SKADTLIPAADSVV
+442 
-456 ASADSVAVVSDSLA
+456 
-470 VASDSLA
+470 
-477 TAATSAQEAA
+477 
-487 AYFEALGGVPAL
+487 FEALGGVPAM
-499 IIGVAICASLA
+499 IVGVAIAASVA

-518 PNALAHSTGMISTK
+518 PNALAHSTGMITTK
-532 QMATVGIIIGVV
+532 QMATVGIIMGVV
-544 GFILGYL
+544 GLTLGYL
-551 MLIFVGF
+551 MLIFIGF

>member
-1 MSYFTF
+1 MSYFHF

-23 CVFTFFLAFV
+23 CVFTFFLALV
-33 PTSFFGV
+33 PTSFYGV
-40 NPETGLPL
+40 NPETLEPI

-80 AIVSILLTTSNKGLG
+80 AIVAILLTTSNKGLG
-95 FLISG
+95 FLMMKENIG
-100 EGVGQLTNYKDIMAA
+100 EMTNYKSIMAA

-150 FGTNPKMV
+150 FGNKPKTV
-158 LLGVLLVIGV
+158 LLGVLLVIGI

-182 LTFLTPVLATLPKD
+182 LTFLTPVLLTLPAD
-196 GGGRIA
+196 GGGRISF
-202 LALAIPIAANIGGMG
+202 ALAIPIAANLGGIG

-229 GAINDSLPADQQ
+229 GALQEAGYN

-253 YVIVMLLFAWLLLL
+253 YVIVMLLIAWFLLT
-267 KLYPFKAKKIEL
+267 KMFPFKAKTIEL
-279 KIEGQEVKATPFQK
+279 KIEGAPVKVTPFQK

-300 ALTIILWVGEKWF
+300 ALTIILWVFEGVI
-313 GVNSNVV
+313 GVNSNIV

-333 MKAKHLEHINWAV
+333 LKSRDLEHINWAV

-352 GFALGTALNQTGLAS
+352 GFALGTALNQTGLAT
-367 TLIENIPFA
+367 TLINTIPFA
-376 SWNALVVMLAGGFI
+376 SWNALVVMLVGGLI

-417 LSGKSDPAN
+417 MAGNP
-426 LPDGGADGGAV
+426 G
-437 VADTL
+437 
-442 SKADTLIPAADSVV
+442 
-456 ASADSVAVVSDSLA
+456 
-470 VASDSLA
+470 
-477 TAATSAQEAA
+477 
-487 AYFEALGGVPAL
+487 FESLGGIPSMIAG
-499 IIGVAICASLA
+499 IAICASVA

-518 PNALAHSTGMISTK
+518 PNALAASTGMITTK
-532 QMATVGIIIGVV
+532 QMATVGIILGVV
-544 GFILGYL
+544 GIVLGYL
-551 MLIFVGF
+551 MLIFIGF

>member
-1 MSYFTF
+1 MSYFSF
-7 LGHPMNL
+7 LGHPMNV

-23 CVFTFFLAFV
+23 CVVTFFLALV
-33 PTSFFGV
+33 PTSFFGTDPV
-40 NPETGLPL
+40 TSEPI

-59 FVFTAMMW
+59 FVFTALMW

-95 FLISG
+95 FLITK
-100 EGVGQLTNYKDIMAA
+100 ENVGVLTNYKDVMAA

-142 LAKVMLKP
+142 LAKLMLKP
-150 FGTNPKMV
+150 FGTNPKTV

-196 GGGRIA
+196 GGGRIS

-229 GAINDSLPADQQ
+229 GALEEAGYG
-241 ITFVGWMIRMVP
+241 ITFIGWMLRMVP
-253 YVIVMLLFAWLLLL
+253 LVIVLLLIAWVL
-267 KLYPFKAKKIEL
+267 LMKMYPFKAKSIEL
-279 KIEGQEVKATPFQK
+279 KIEAAPTKTTPFQK

-300 ALTIILWVGEKWF
+300 ALTIILWIGEGLFK
-313 GVNSNVV
+313 VNSNIV

-333 MKAKHLEHINWAV
+333 LKARHLEHINWAV

-352 GFALGTALNQTGLAS
+352 GFALGTALNQTGLAAK
-367 TLIENIPFA
+367 LIQIIPFS
-376 SWNALVVMLAGGFI
+376 SWNALVVMLVGGLI
-390 CYFLSNFISNSAAA
+390 CYFLSNFISNSASA

-417 LSGKSDPAN
+417 MQGNP
-426 LPDGGADGGAV
+426 
-437 VADTL
+437 T
-442 SKADTLIPAADSVV
+442 
-456 ASADSVAVVSDSLA
+456 
-470 VASDSLA
+470 
-477 TAATSAQEAA
+477 
-487 AYFEALGGVPAL
+487 FENLGGVPTM
-499 IIGVAICASLA
+499 IVGIAIAASVA

-518 PNALAHSTGMISTK
+518 PNALAHSTGMITTK
-532 QMATVGIIIGVV
+532 QMTTIGIIMGVIGLT
-544 GFILGYL
+544 LGYL
-551 MLIFVGF
+551 MLIFIGF

>member
-1 MSYFTF
+1 MSYFSF
-7 LGHPMNL
+7 LGHPMNV
-14 KRCLSFLVV
+14 KRCLSFLGV
-23 CVFTFFLAFV
+23 CVITFFLAFV

-40 NPETGLPL
+40 DPVTAEPI

-59 FVFTAMMW
+59 FVFTALMW

-95 FLISG
+95 FLIAK
-100 EGVGQLTNYKDIMAA
+100 ENVGALTNYKDVMAA

-150 FGTNPKMV
+150 FGKNPKFV
-158 LLGVLLVIGV
+158 LLGVLLVIGI

-196 GGGRIA
+196 GGGRIS

-229 GAINDSLPADQQ
+229 GALQEAGYN
-241 ITFVGWMIRMVP
+241 ITFAGWMLRMVP
-253 YVIVMLLFAWLLLL
+253 FVLLMLFIAWILLQ
-267 KLYPFKAKKIEL
+267 KLYPFKAKSIEL
-279 KIEGQEVKATPFQK
+279 KIEGAPVKVTPFQK

-300 ALTIILWVGEKWF
+300 ALTIILWVGESLFK
-313 GVNSNVV
+313 VNSNIV

-333 MKAKHLEHINWAV
+333 LKARHLEHINWAV

-352 GFALGTALNQTGLAS
+352 GFALGTALNQTGLA
-367 TLIENIPFA
+367 TKLIEIIPFA
-376 SWNALVVMLAGGFI
+376 SWNALVVMLVGGFI

-417 LSGKSDPAN
+417 MAGNPA
-426 LPDGGADGGAV
+426 
-437 VADTL
+437 
-442 SKADTLIPAADSVV
+442 
-456 ASADSVAVVSDSLA
+456 
-470 VASDSLA
+470 
-477 TAATSAQEAA
+477 
-487 AYFEALGGVPAL
+487 FENMGGVPAM
-499 IIGVAICASLA
+499 IIGIAISASIA

-518 PNALAHSTGMISTK
+518 PNALAASTGMITTK
-532 QMATVGIIIGVV
+532 QMATVGIVMGVV
-544 GFILGYL
+544 GFVLGYA
-551 MLIFVGF
+551 MLIFIGF

>member
-1 MSYFTF
+1 MSYFSF
-7 LGHPMNL
+7 LGHPMNFR
-14 KRCLSFLVV
+14 RCLSFLIV
-23 CVFTFFLAFV
+23 CVFTFFLALV
-33 PTSFFGV
+33 PTSFYGV
-40 NPETGLPL
+40 NPDTLEPI

-95 FLISG
+95 FLIAK
-100 EGVGQLTNYKDIMAA
+100 ENVGALTNYKDIMAA

-150 FGTNPKMV
+150 FGTNPKTV
-158 LLGVLLVIGV
+158 LLGVLLVIGI

-196 GGGRIA
+196 GGGRIS

-229 GAINDSLPADQQ
+229 GALQEAGYG
-241 ITFVGWMIRMVP
+241 ITFAGWMLRMVP
-253 YVIVMLLFAWLLLL
+253 YVLVMLIFAWFLLM
-267 KLYPFKAKKIEL
+267 KLYPFKAKSIEL
-279 KIEGQEVKATPFQK
+279 KIEGAPVKVTPFQK

-300 ALTIILWVGEKWF
+300 ALTIILWVGESLFK
-313 GVNSNVV
+313 VNSNIV

-333 MKAKHLEHINWAV
+333 LKSRDLEHINWAV

-352 GFALGTALNQTGLAS
+352 GFALGTALNQTGLAM
-367 TLIENIPFA
+367 TLIKTIPFA
-376 SWNALVVMLAGGFI
+376 NWNALVVMLVGGFI

-417 LSGKSDPAN
+417 MSGNPS
-426 LPDGGADGGAV
+426 
-437 VADTL
+437 
-442 SKADTLIPAADSVV
+442 
-456 ASADSVAVVSDSLA
+456 
-470 VASDSLA
+470 
-477 TAATSAQEAA
+477 
-487 AYFEALGGVPAL
+487 FEALGGVPAM

-518 PNALAHSTGMISTK
+518 PNALAHSTGMINTK
-532 QMATVGIIIGVV
+532 QMATVGIVLGAV

-551 MLIFVGF
+551 MLVFIGF

>member
-1 MSYFTF
+1 MSYFSF
-7 LGHPMNL
+7 LGHPMNV
-14 KRCLSFLVV
+14 KRCLSFLGV
-23 CVFTFFLAFV
+23 CVITFFLAFV

-40 NPETGLPL
+40 DPVTAEPI

-59 FVFTAMMW
+59 FVFTALMW

-95 FLISG
+95 FLIAK
-100 EGVGQLTNYKDIMAA
+100 ENVGALTNYKDVMAA

-150 FGTNPKMV
+150 FGKNPKFV
-158 LLGVLLVIGV
+158 LLGVLLVIGI

-196 GGGRIA
+196 GGGRIS

-229 GAINDSLPADQQ
+229 GALQEAGYN
-241 ITFVGWMIRMVP
+241 ITFAGWMLRMVP
-253 YVIVMLLFAWLLLL
+253 YVLLMLFIAWILLQ
-267 KLYPFKAKKIEL
+267 KMYPFKAKSIEL
-279 KIEGQEVKATPFQK
+279 KIEGAPVKVTPFQK

-300 ALTIILWVGEKWF
+300 ALTIILWVGESLFK
-313 GVNSNVV
+313 VNSNIV

-333 MKAKHLEHINWAV
+333 LKARHLEHINWAV

-352 GFALGTALNQTGLAS
+352 GFALGTALNQTGLA
-367 TLIENIPFA
+367 TKLIEIIPFS
-376 SWNALVVMLAGGFI
+376 SWNALVVMLVGGFI

-417 LSGKSDPAN
+417 MAGNPA
-426 LPDGGADGGAV
+426 
-437 VADTL
+437 
-442 SKADTLIPAADSVV
+442 
-456 ASADSVAVVSDSLA
+456 
-470 VASDSLA
+470 
-477 TAATSAQEAA
+477 
-487 AYFEALGGVPAL
+487 FENMGGVPAM
-499 IIGVAICASLA
+499 IIGIAISASIA

-518 PNALAHSTGMISTK
+518 PNALAASTGMITTK
-532 QMATVGIIIGVV
+532 QMATVGIVMGVV
-544 GFILGYL
+544 GFALGYL
-551 MLIFVGF
+551 MLIFIGF

>member
-1 MSYFTF
+1 MSYFSF
-7 LGHPMNL
+7 LGHPMNV
-14 KRCLSFLVV
+14 KRCLSFLGV
-23 CVFTFFLAFV
+23 CVITFFLAFV

-40 NPETGLPL
+40 DPVTAEPI

-59 FVFTAMMW
+59 FVFTALMW

-95 FLISG
+95 FLIAK
-100 EGVGQLTNYKDIMAA
+100 ENVGALTNYKDVMAA

-150 FGTNPKMV
+150 FGKNPKFV
-158 LLGVLLVIGV
+158 LLGVLLVIGI

-196 GGGRIA
+196 GGGRIS

-229 GAINDSLPADQQ
+229 GALQEAGYN
-241 ITFVGWMIRMVP
+241 ITFAGWMLRMVP
-253 YVIVMLLFAWLLLL
+253 FVLLMLFIAWILLQ
-267 KLYPFKAKKIEL
+267 KLYPFKAKSIEL
-279 KIEGQEVKATPFQK
+279 KIEGAPVKVTPFQK

-300 ALTIILWVGEKWF
+300 ALTIILWVGESLFK
-313 GVNSNVV
+313 VNSNIV

-333 MKAKHLEHINWAV
+333 LKARHLEHINWAV

-352 GFALGTALNQTGLAS
+352 GFALGTALNQTGLA
-367 TLIENIPFA
+367 TKLIEIIPFA
-376 SWNALVVMLAGGFI
+376 SWNALVVMLVGGFI

-417 LSGKSDPAN
+417 MSGNPA
-426 LPDGGADGGAV
+426 
-437 VADTL
+437 
-442 SKADTLIPAADSVV
+442 
-456 ASADSVAVVSDSLA
+456 
-470 VASDSLA
+470 
-477 TAATSAQEAA
+477 
-487 AYFEALGGVPAL
+487 FENMGGVPAM
-499 IIGVAICASLA
+499 IIGIAISASIA

-518 PNALAHSTGMISTK
+518 PNALAASTGMITTK
-532 QMATVGIIIGVV
+532 QMATVGIVMGVV
-544 GFILGYL
+544 GFVLGYA
-551 MLIFVGF
+551 MLIFIGF

>member
-1 MSYFTF
+1 
-7 LGHPMNL
+7 MNL

-23 CVFTFFLAFV
+23 CVFTFFLALV
-33 PTSFFGV
+33 PSSFYGV
-40 NPETGLPL
+40 NPETLEPL
-48 FTLTQQRVIAI
+48 FTVTQQRVIAI

-95 FLISG
+95 FLMG
-100 EGVGQLTNYKDIMAA
+100 EGVGAMTNYKDVMAA

-142 LAKVMLKP
+142 LARIMLKP
-150 FGTNPKMV
+150 FGTNPKTV
-158 LLGVLLVIGV
+158 LLGVLLVIGL

-182 LTFLTPVLATLPKD
+182 LTFLAPVLATLPQD
-196 GGGRIA
+196 GGGRIS
-202 LALAIPIAANIGGMG
+202 LALAIPIAANLGGMG

-229 GAINDSLPADQQ
+229 GALQEAGYA
-241 ITFVGWMIRMVP
+241 ITFVGWMVRMVP
-253 YVIVMLLFAWLLLL
+253 FVIVMLLFAWFLLT
-267 KLYPFKAKKIEL
+267 KMYPFKAKSIEL
-279 KIEGQEVKATPFQK
+279 KIEGAPIKTTPFQK

-300 ALTIILWVGEKWF
+300 ALTIVLWVGEKLF
-313 GVNSNVV
+313 GVNSNIV

-333 MKAKHLEHINWAV
+333 LKARDLEHINWAV

-352 GFALGTALNQTGLAS
+352 GFALGTALNQTGLAT
-367 TLIENIPFA
+367 TLIQNIPFA
-376 SWNALVVMLAGGFI
+376 SWNALVVMLVGGFL

-417 LSGKSDPAN
+417 MSGN
-426 LPDGGADGGAV
+426 
-437 VADTL
+437 
-442 SKADTLIPAADSVV
+442 
-456 ASADSVAVVSDSLA
+456 AS
-470 VASDSLA
+470 
-477 TAATSAQEAA
+477 
-487 AYFEALGGVPAL
+487 FEAMGGVPAM
-499 IIGVAICASLA
+499 IVGIAIAASLA

-518 PNALAHSTGMISTK
+518 PNALAHSTGMITTK

-544 GFILGYL
+544 GFVLGYL
-551 MLIFVGF
+551 MLIFIGF